1 MKKVL
6 LSLVALLLLASTG
19 MYGQEDAGK
28 AYKKAKTL
36 LGNFNVDPSNNEG
49 KLQEAKQLIDVAAA
63 SGELKS
69 DAKFWITRGEIYNTL
84 ASQDINKLLI
94 NPEYKLPEGTE
105 KNASEAVEAYKMAIS
120 AAEKKYETRDA
131 QTGLSESARL
141 LNAVGNQH
149 LQLQEYAEAY
159 SALQKVLD
167 VHNLMAKEGAE
178 PVFENPEDVDQH
190 TFVTAFCARQANQ
203 TEAAKSLF
211 KTLYDKDYA
220 EPQVYANYF
229 SMLSVEEGQEDA
241 ALAVMEKGKKLF
253 PGNTE
258 LLFAEINYYLR
269 EERLDDLVGKLK
281 QAIEKEPENVSL
293 YSTLGNVYDNLFQRE
308 LEAGN
313 EAKAQEN
320 FDEALKYYNQA
331 LEKKP
336 DFVDATYSIGA
347 LYYNKAAAVTKEM
360 MELEADLS
368 KEGIKKY
375 NDKKKEVF
383 DLFDKA
389 LPYFKKAE
397 SNNPND
403 INTLIALREIYARKD
418 DLAMSNEFKKRLEN
432 VQNNV
437 DNGKPYFNE

>member
-281 QAIEKEPENVSL
+281 QAIEKEPENVS
-293 YSTLGNVYDNLFQRE
+293 
-308 LEAGN
+308 
-313 EAKAQEN
+313 
-320 FDEALKYYNQA
+320 
-331 LEKKP
+331 
-336 DFVDATYSIGA
+336 
-347 LYYNKAAAVTKEM
+347 
-360 MELEADLS
+360 
-368 KEGIKKY
+368 
-375 NDKKKEVF
+375 
-383 DLFDKA
+383 
-389 LPYFKKAE
+389 
-397 SNNPND
+397 
-403 INTLIALREIYARKD
+403 
-418 DLAMSNEFKKRLEN
+418 
-432 VQNNV
+432 
-437 DNGKPYFNE
+437 